1 MILIA
6 DCGSTKADWRLI
18 GKNDFAQDFHT
29 RGFNPFLH
37 SSDVVRDALKKEL
50 LPGLTEYKVEEIHFY
65 GAGCSDPYRCSII
78 EGALTDLFP
87 SALINIDH
95 DLLAAARATCGEE
108 AGISCILGT
117 GSNSCLYDGV
127 SIIDNVTNLGHIL
140 GDEGSGYHLGKSLVQ
155 AYFYREL
162 PAPIKEAFEV
172 FCPLGKREILN
183 EIYNKGK
190 ANVFLSSFAQFI
202 ADHKEEPFIEQMI
215 KEAFEMFILRH
226 VCKYENY
233 ENLPV
238 SFIGSIA
245 FHFQDILLKVL
256 KSHSIQAGVIVK
268 KPIERLVAFH
278 QKSKKMTTKK

>member
-18 GKNDFAQDFHT
+18 GENGYTEDFNT

-37 SSDVVRDALKKEL
+37 SSDVVRDALKTEL
-50 LPGLTEYKVEEIHFY
+50 LPGLKGSQVAEIYFY

-78 EGALTDLFP
+78 ESALTDLFP
-87 SALINIDH
+87 KALINVDH

-117 GSNSCLYDGV
+117 GSNSCLYDGEV
-127 SIIDNVTNLGHIL
+127 ITDNVTNLGHIL
-140 GDEGSGYHLGKSLVQ
+140 GDEGSGYHLGKSLAQ

-162 PAPIKEAFEV
+162 PSHLHQAFED

-190 ANVFLSSFAQFI
+190 TNVFLSSFAQFI
-202 ADHKEEPFIEQMI
+202 ANHKEDPFIEQLI
-215 KEAFEMFILRH
+215 KEAFEIFVLRH
-226 VCKYENY
+226 VCKYKDY

-256 KSHSIQAGVIVK
+256 ESHFIQAGVIVK

-278 QKSKKMTTKK
+278 QKSHKITTKK